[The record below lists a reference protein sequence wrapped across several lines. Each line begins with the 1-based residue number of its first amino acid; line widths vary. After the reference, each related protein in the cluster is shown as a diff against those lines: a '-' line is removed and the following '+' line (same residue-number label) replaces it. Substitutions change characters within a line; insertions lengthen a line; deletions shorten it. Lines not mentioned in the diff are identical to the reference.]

1 MFFFLKFRMGI
12 PNVIQLSDMDLESYL
27 RLWPSVSSLWSPTS
41 TAGHVQQL
49 NGVAINKSNRAL
61 MPRNRAPG
69 ASGRRMIAKR
79 SASKKRYGT

>member
-1 MFFFLKFRMGI
+1 
-12 PNVIQLSDMDLESYL
+12 MDLESYL